1 MPYGYCAENRT
12 MFMNKSVWAIIQSR
26 SWKKYINWQLNYLI
40 WHSKSLE
47 EIILEK
53 TIYGGK
59 PKNPV
64 AYCALHNGSLTV
76 KEMKK
81 KGCLGKQCH
90 HLQKNEQHEY
100 WDQRQIMKA
109 RKES

>member
-1 MPYGYCAENRT
+1 MKSPQNRT
-12 MFMNKSVWAIIQSR
+12 LCGGLINKKGDFM
-26 SWKKYINWQLNYLI
+26 
-40 WHSKSLE
+40 
-47 EIILEK
+47 EK

-100 WDQRQIMKA
+100 WNQRQIMKA
-109 RKES
+109 RKEN

>member
-1 MPYGYCAENRT
+1 MHRELLIRFKEISAKQNFVRRIAQNLRLGR
-12 MFMNKSVWAIIQSR
+12 KVQSDA
-26 SWKKYINWQLNYLI
+26 KI
-40 WHSKSLE
+40 WGESD
-47 EIILEK
+47 LEK

-100 WDQRQIMKA
+100 WNQRQIMKA

>member
-1 MPYGYCAENRT
+1 M
-12 MFMNKSVWAIIQSR
+12 M
-26 SWKKYINWQLNYLI
+26 
-40 WHSKSLE
+40 E
-47 EIILEK
+47 EITLEK

-100 WDQRQIMKA
+100 WNQRQIMKA
-109 RKES
+109 RKESCYGKFVLSDERWSLHSEA